1 MRQIDNKI
9 YYDSLCSDERD
20 RLRHKGPTP
29 PPPVLAQI
37 SVSQRDGASPAR
49 SVSVVTSHQGHRHV
63 SVTPPAKVPGS
74 FSVATLACVLLTGM
88 EPLPAVRP
96 LYSLCTSVQPL
107 TGRLSGDISHV
118 TSILVTK
125 SRGY

>member
-9 YYDSLCSDERD
+9 HYDSLCSDEREITTQ
-20 RLRHKGPTP
+20 RTHPAPSSPRSSRALCLRETEPHS
-29 PPPVLAQI
+29 Q
-37 SVSQRDGASPAR
+37 VSLRG
-49 SVSVVTSHQGHRHV
+49 HQGHRHV
-63 SVTPPAKVPGS
+63 SVTPQAKLPGS

-118 TSILVTK
+118 TSILVTE
-125 SRGY
+125 SWGY